1 MLFKK
6 KEYLKNPF
14 NCIVFGFFFN
24 IIGFAF
30 ISNTHNQFLMV
41 AFNCIGWYYIIK
53 GYVRI
58 AKHGVHFPFRGGYKF
73 LFIFYLIICSILII
87 RGYTIDYNYQWIS
100 VQGCINFHLF
110 SPYYILPY
118 LMPLIVFIPYKYIN
132 LNLFIKLA
140 TILAIIG
147 TVTSLIF
154 YQDIVASSLKQA
166 KGTGG
171 TYGFGTSYADI
182 YVPMAFAVLCKKY
195 ISNKIWLIN
204 SIGLVFSLLIF
215 LISARR
221 GAAVVLLVLFL
232 FNIYIYVKSLNLT
245 QRFFAIFLSTI
256 LIFCAVA
263 YYKSSNTFTFLKE
276 RGMEDTRS
284 GVDKALLQQM
294 SDIELIFGK
303 GLNGRY
309 YYPLSNDDYLGGWR
323 YASETGF
330 YTLILKGGYIMAAL
344 HILLLI
350 YPALLGLFYS
360 NNILSKAFGLYI
372 ILSIFELY
380 PFGWLTFNMK
390 FLIIWIGVSLCYNK
404 KFRSINDKSIHTYL
418 F

>member
-1 MLFKK
+1 
-6 KEYLKNPF
+6 
-14 NCIVFGFFFN
+14 
-24 IIGFAF
+24 
-30 ISNTHNQFLMV
+30 
-41 AFNCIGWYYIIK
+41 
-53 GYVRI
+53 
-58 AKHGVHFPFRGGYKF
+58 
-73 LFIFYLIICSILII
+73 
-87 RGYTIDYNYQWIS
+87 
-100 VQGCINFHLF
+100 
-110 SPYYILPY
+110 
-118 LMPLIVFIPYKYIN
+118 MPLIVFIPYKYIN

-147 TVTSLIF
+147 TITSLIF

-204 SIGLVFSLLIF
+204 SVGLVFSLLIF

-232 FNIYIYVKSLNLT
+232 FNIYIYVKSLNFT
-245 QRFFAIFLSTI
+245 QRFFAIFLSVI
-256 LIFCAVA
+256 LIFCAVT

-404 KFRSINDKSIHTYL
+404 KFRSINDKSIQTYL